1 MVTALILTANNKI
14 CGHRSHD
21 DFQELQDGAIVDFAN
36 ELFTAGYITHAKIS
50 GSTGGPMSDLGTKIN
65 NFFVGLPRR
74 ASSLKS
80 TPLPLFSKR
89 ASITSIASQCLPPQ
103 TCKWLHMCLKKRPYA
118 TKLEPLHV
126 CKDENQND
134 YTDASF
140 FQALNTAYYKQRSLK
155 ERSLFRL
162 KKIEFVE
169 VKFLN
174 AVSELVADNS
184 QQFELCPEDFVD
196 HIIPDKLPPTTEEYD
211 FAPPPPPRK
220 CPPIGA
226 THMMHLFTQCSAA
239 PRDTSFYFPHI
250 PRRKEQA
257 LSFRPDLIEGN
268 TGWGLHFVEGLN
280 SSLAV
285 TVMFAVS
292 LILGVVFAVCWSIW
306 RKDVQGAF
314 GVASYVT
321 SVITLAVMTWQMW
334 TV

>member
-1 MVTALILTANNKI
+1 
-14 CGHRSHD
+14 
-21 DFQELQDGAIVDFAN
+21 
-36 ELFTAGYITHAKIS
+36 
-50 GSTGGPMSDLGTKIN
+50 MSDLGTRIN
-65 NFFVGLPRR
+65 NFFVGLQRR
-74 ASSLKS
+74 TSTLKS
-80 TPLPLFSKR
+80 AATLPRFSQR
-89 ASITSIASQCLPPQ
+89 ASITPVASQCAPIQ
-103 TCKWLHMCLKKRPYA
+103 MCRWLHMCLEKHPYA

-140 FQALNTAYYKQRSLK
+140 FRALNMAYYKQRSLK

-174 AVSELVADNS
+174 AASELVADDS
-184 QQFELCPEDFVD
+184 QQFELCPEDLVD

-220 CPPIGA
+220 CPPIG
-226 THMMHLFTQCSAA
+226 TQHMMHLFTQCSAA
-239 PRDTSFYFPHI
+239 PRETSFYFRHI

-257 LSFRPDLIEGN
+257 LSFRPGMIEGN

-285 TVMFAVS
+285 TVMFSIS
-292 LILGVVFAVCWSIW
+292 LVLGIVFAICWSIW

-334 TV
+334 AV